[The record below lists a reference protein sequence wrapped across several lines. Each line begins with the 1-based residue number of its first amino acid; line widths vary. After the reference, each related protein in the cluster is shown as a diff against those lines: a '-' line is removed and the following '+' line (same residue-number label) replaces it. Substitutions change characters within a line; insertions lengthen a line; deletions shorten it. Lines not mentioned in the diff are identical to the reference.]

1 MAGIL
6 KRFKDIMAANINAL
20 LDKAEDP
27 EKMIEQYLRD
37 MQSDLQKVK
46 DETAA
51 VMAEATRA
59 KRVLDEQDAEIEK
72 MQKYA
77 EKAVLAGN
85 DGDAKKFLE
94 RKLQLTND
102 RAALATVAESA
113 QANADKMRAM
123 HDKLTND
130 IATLNERKASIKA
143 KVQAAKA
150 QEKMNQLT
158 EKVGKINITDGM
170 SAFDKMEEK
179 ANKMLDKANARAE
192 LNKGAESAETVSS
205 LAAKYDAESN
215 SEVDDELAALKAQM
229 GL

>member
-20 LDKAEDP
+20 LDKAENP
-27 EKMIEQYLRD
+27 EKMIDQYLRD
-37 MQSDLQKVK
+37 MENDLQKVK
-46 DETAA
+46 EETAS

-59 KRVLDEQDAEIEK
+59 KRVLDEQDAEIAK

-77 EKAVLAGN
+77 EKAILAGN

-102 RAALATVAESA
+102 RAALATVAENA

-123 HDKLTND
+123 HDKPTKD

-150 QEKMNQLT
+150 QEKMNELS
-158 EKVGKINITDGM
+158 EKVGKINVTDGM

-179 ANKMLDKANARAE
+179 ANKMLDKANAKAE
-192 LNKGAESAETVSS
+192 LNKGSENVESVSS
-205 LAAKYDAESN
+205 LASKYDTES
-215 SEVDDELAALKAQM
+215 STEVDDELAALKAQM

>member
-20 LDKAEDP
+20 LDKAENP
-27 EKMIEQYLRD
+27 EKMIDQYLRD
-37 MQSDLQKVK
+37 MENDLQKVK
-46 DETAA
+46 EETAS

-59 KRVLDEQDAEIEK
+59 KRVLDEQDAEIAK

-77 EKAVLAGN
+77 EKAILAGN

-102 RAALATVAESA
+102 RAALATVAENA

-123 HDKLTND
+123 HDKLTKD

-150 QEKMNQLT
+150 QEKMNELS
-158 EKVGKINITDGM
+158 EKVGKINVTDGM

-179 ANKMLDKANARAE
+179 ANKMLDKANAKAE
-192 LNKGAESAETVSS
+192 LNKGSENVESVSS
-205 LAAKYDAESN
+205 LASKYDTES
-215 SEVDDELAALKAQM
+215 STEVDDELAALKAQM